1 VSSVGNLITLNSTAG
16 LSVDSEIVFD
26 ASLGN
31 IVANKR
37 YFIQSISSPNI
48 TVTSIERGTASASI
62 SSLAGV
68 NPGRITVNS
77 SAGLVTGMEIM
88 FSGAYAFNAGSVS
101 AVNSGGNI
109 TVDSTS
115 GLVVGMR
122 IIFAGNS
129 LGNIVPGTTY
139 YIKTI
144 TPSTTITISTSLGGG
159 TFNPGT
165 ATGTMNFTASGSTMG
180 NILPD
185 VIYYIYDVPTA
196 TTIRL
201 SASSGGPLFDPG
213 TDTGYVVWIST
224 QSSAI
229 NPGTAAGSINWTSG
243 NTYSNTTN
251 ANSYVYFGTPVPL
264 GKPVTIIHGFDR

>member
-1 VSSVGNLITLNSTAG
+1 
-16 LSVDSEIVFD
+16 
-26 ASLGN
+26 
-31 IVANKR
+31 
-37 YFIQSISSPNI
+37 
-48 TVTSIERGTASASI
+48 
-62 SSLAGV
+62 
-68 NPGRITVNS
+68 
-77 SAGLVTGMEIM
+77 
-88 FSGAYAFNAGSVS
+88 VS

-109 TVDSTS
+109 TIDSTS

-185 VIYYIYDVPTA
+185 VTYYIYDVPTA
-196 TTIRL
+196 TTIRI
-201 SASSGGPLFDPG
+201 SGSSGGPLFDPG
-213 TDTGYVVWIST
+213 TDTGYVVWTAT

-229 NPGTAAGSINWTSG
+229 NPGTAGPASVNWLSG
-243 NTYSNTTN
+243 RTYSNTTN
-251 ANSYVYFGTPVPL
+251 ANSYVYFGTPVPA
-264 GKPVTIIHGFDR
+264 GKPVTIIHGYDR